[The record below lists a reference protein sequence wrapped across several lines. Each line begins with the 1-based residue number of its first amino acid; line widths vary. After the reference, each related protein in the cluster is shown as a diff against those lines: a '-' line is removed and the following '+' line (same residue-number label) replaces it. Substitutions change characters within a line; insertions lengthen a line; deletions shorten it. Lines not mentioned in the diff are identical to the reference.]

1 MVNVQ
6 VYGTKVICA
15 SCVGM
20 PSSTETFEWLQAA
33 IGRKYEGQENKFNF
47 EYIDFQ
53 EEQEDEE
60 KSIRRARSG
69 GRFILPGRSCKWR
82 NCWRRKSSF
91 EGCLRRNREIFIKQE
106 VFANLQR
113 LFIED
118 SCEKWSEA
126 CVTNRSTTVN
136 GTIHSRI
143 KRNFLDEK

>member
-53 EEQEDEE
+53 EEQEDGEKKAFAERVVEE
-60 KSIRRARSG
+60 D
-69 GRFILPGRSCKWR
+69 
-82 NCWRRKSSF
+82 
-91 EGCLRRNREIFIKQE
+91 
-106 VFANLQR
+106 
-113 LFIED
+113 LFYP
-118 SCEKWSEA
+118 
-126 CVTNRSTTVN
+126 VVLVN
-136 GTIHSRI
+136 GEIVGEGNPRLKDVYEEI
-143 KRNFLDEK
+143 EKYL

>member
-1 MVNVQ
+1 MCLCNKTSEYAVRTRSGGEEMVNVQ

-60 KSIRRARSG
+60 KKA
-69 GRFILPGRSCKWR
+69 
-82 NCWRRKSSF
+82 
-91 EGCLRRNREIFIKQE
+91 
-106 VFANLQR
+106 FAER
-113 LFIED
+113 VVEEDLFYP
-118 SCEKWSEA
+118 
-126 CVTNRSTTVN
+126 VVLVN
-136 GTIHSRI
+136 GEIVGEGNPRLKDVYEEI
-143 KRNFLDEK
+143 EKYL

>member
-1 MVNVQ
+1 MMCLCNKVSEYTVRTRSGGEEMVNVQ

-60 KSIRRARSG
+60 KKA
-69 GRFILPGRSCKWR
+69 
-82 NCWRRKSSF
+82 
-91 EGCLRRNREIFIKQE
+91 
-106 VFANLQR
+106 FAER
-113 LFIED
+113 VVEEDLFYP
-118 SCEKWSEA
+118 
-126 CVTNRSTTVN
+126 VVLVN
-136 GTIHSRI
+136 GEIVGEGNPRLKDVYEEI
-143 KRNFLDEK
+143 EKYL